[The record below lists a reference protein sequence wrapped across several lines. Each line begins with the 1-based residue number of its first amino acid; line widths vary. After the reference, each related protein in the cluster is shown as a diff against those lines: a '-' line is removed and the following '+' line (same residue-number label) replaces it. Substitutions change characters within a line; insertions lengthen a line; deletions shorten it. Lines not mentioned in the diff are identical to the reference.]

1 MKTLKSL
8 WLQRLPFMLCAL
20 LILITQARCDLSL
33 PGYTSSIVDTGIARG
48 GIEESLPY
56 MIP

>member
-33 PGYTSSIVDTGIARG
+33 PGYTSSIVDTGIAGAALRKACP
-48 GIEESLPY
+48 I
-56 MIP
+56 